1 MAEEPVERRLA
12 AILAADVVGYSRLM
26 EANEER
32 TMGALKQ
39 HRREFFDPTVA
50 KHNGR
55 IFKVMGDGFL
65 VEFGSVLNAARCA
78 VEIQRGMLERNAG
91 VPEDRHIKFRIGI
104 NLGDIIVEGDDF
116 YGDGVN
122 MAARLESLAGPG
134 GIACSAVVR
143 NQVGNKLELEF
154 LDQGEKTVK
163 NIAQP
168 VHVYFINLATAT
180 VTGTPQATTGGQSS
194 PRHDKPSVAILPFAN
209 MSNDPEQEFFS
220 DGITEDIITDLSK
233 VSGLFVL
240 SRNTVFTYKGKA
252 VNMEQIAKN
261 LGVAYVVEG
270 SVRKAGQKVRINAQ
284 LIEGATGGHIWAD
297 RYDRDL
303 TDIFAIQDEITK
315 TIVDQLKVKL
325 LPEEKK
331 SIGLAPTENVEA
343 YTCYLKGREFFHQN
357 ARSGYMRAKTMF
369 ARAIELDPLYARAYA
384 GIADCDSYL
393 FSRYGVTISLDDV
406 LAVTGKALAIDPNL
420 AEAHAAR
427 GFALMSGGR
436 RTEAAAAFERALAL
450 DPTSYEANYFH
461 AQYCFKTGDFERAV
475 KLYLRALEIQPNDYR
490 SPLLVQNAFNSLG
503 RQGEGEGYARIGL
516 KRAEEELRLHP
527 ENSGPLQLGAAAL
540 AALGER
546 ERAKEWLARA
556 LAIDPDDNISRYN
569 AACVYSLLGESDRA
583 IDLLEGVLKLV
594 SSDMKLWFKN
604 DSDLDPIRSHPRY
617 QGLLQLA
624 GEPAPGDPGK
634 ATSEPS

>member
-32 TMGALKQ
+32 TMAALKQ

-450 DPTSYEANYFH
+450 DPTSYEGNYFH

-516 KRAEEELRLHP
+516 KRAEEELGRHP
-527 ENSGPLQLGAAAL
+527 ENTGPLQLGAAAL

-556 LAIDPDDNISRYN
+556 LAMDPDDNLARYN

-617 QGLLQLA
+617 QGLLRLA